1 MQPCALARFEKRPCL
16 LSEQRIFDRFRHP
29 EFHHGLGGDLDGF
42 AGLRIAAD
50 ARLALLLHEL
60 PDAGEGELSVF
71 LHFAESDLGNDV
83 EEKRGGLTIGFGLL
97 GDELKEGGF
106 GILLCSF

>member
-1 MQPCALARFEKRPCL
+1 MPSL

-83 EEKRGGLTIGFGLL
+83 EEKCGGLTIGFGLL